1 MVFLWW
7 KCLVGDRQCVKQNTQ
22 LTSERH
28 DEEEPQAYPS
38 RIKELHRTSPQSNQS
53 WPNGRK
59 KTDTFCTILTSQ
71 FEKAQ

>member
-22 LTSERH
+22 LTSERQ

-38 RIKELHRTSPQSNQS
+38 RMKEHHLIQPILAQRQ
-53 WPNGRK
+53 K
-59 KTDTFCTILTSQ
+59 KKRIHFVQ
-71 FEKAQ
+71 FKPLNLKKHSR